1 VKLLLAPRPSRSVSG
16 GLLVFVMP
24 LSISPRQIW
33 KPLLLAAAVA
43 FVYWGVLARLGQ
55 FWWQDEN
62 YSHGLLVPFIIG
74 YILWAAR
81 AQLARTEKRPRAGVG
96 AAFVA
101 LALFALWAGTAGA
114 ELFVQRTSLVVLL
127 AGLCVYFWGWR
138 LLRAVAVPLMLL
150 ALAIPIPA
158 IVFNKVAFPLQLF
171 ASRCAVW
178 VMQTVGIPV
187 LREGN
192 VIELYPLGAATTKRL
207 EVVEA
212 CSGIRSLMTLV
223 TLAVVFAYFTSP
235 SKNDGDGVARGDGAG
250 DNESGGPRRVG
261 DRRLSRY
268 ATLRAVLIVL
278 AAVPIA
284 IITNAA
290 RVSGTGVLARYY
302 GTQVAD
308 GFFHEFSGWVIYVAA
323 FLLLFAF
330 GWLIDRFNPTRRGG
344 KGKGGGKAGRV
355 AAVVDEKNPVA
366 DVDGTVVGSAA
377 PMSVGG
383 EGSVS

>member
-1 VKLLLAPRPSRSVSG
+1 
-16 GLLVFVMP
+16 MP
-24 LSISPRQIW
+24 LSTSARQLW
-33 KPLLLAAAVA
+33 KPLLVAAAVA
-43 FVYWGVLARLGQ
+43 FVYWGVLARLGR
-55 FWWQDEN
+55 FWWEDEN
-62 YSHGLLVPFIIG
+62 YSHGLLIPFVIG
-74 YILWAAR
+74 YILWAGR
-81 AQLARTEKRPRAGVG
+81 ETFARTEKRPSVGLG
-96 AAFVA
+96 AACVVLA
-101 LALFALWAGTAGA
+101 LAALWAGTAGA
-114 ELFVQRTSLVVLL
+114 ELFVQRTSLVLLL
-127 AGLCVYFWGWR
+127 AGLCLYFWGRR
-138 LLRAVAVPLMLL
+138 LLRAVAVPLLLL

-178 VMQTVGIPV
+178 VMQALDIPV
-187 LREGN
+187 LRDGN
-192 VIELYPLGAATTKRL
+192 VIELYPLGATTTKRL

-235 SKNDGDGVARGDGAG
+235 SGGDDAGAP
-250 DNESGGPRRVG
+250 GG
-261 DRRLSRY
+261 RRLSRY

-308 GFFHEFSGWVIYVAA
+308 GFFHEFSGWVIYIVA

-330 GWLIDRFNPTRRGG
+330 GWLIDRFNPARRGG
-344 KGKGGGKAGRV
+344 KGKGGG
-355 AAVVDEKNPVA
+355 AAETVSEFVDEKHA
-366 DVDGTVVGSAA
+366 AEGAVVGSAA
-377 PMSVGG
+377 APMS
-383 EGSVS
+383 ERS